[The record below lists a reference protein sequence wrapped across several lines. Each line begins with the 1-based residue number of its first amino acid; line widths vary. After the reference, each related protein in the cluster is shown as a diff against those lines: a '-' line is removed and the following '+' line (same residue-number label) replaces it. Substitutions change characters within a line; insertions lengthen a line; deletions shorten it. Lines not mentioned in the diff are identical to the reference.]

1 MTVAYKYLD
10 KEHFA
15 EALVQSGTVKIG
27 TLFGY
32 AREELPCRSDS
43 EEGTHTIT
51 VEQRGVLYD
60 PVTHTTLANNTFQRV
75 THSQDAYAYCAS
87 LELSRSAAAGRES
100 CVRIIDFEAFA
111 ECLHWGLQHFH
122 GSPLRRIVRPVLYGS
137 RSSTAPLGPNDIA
150 FLKDAGSFSFER
162 EVRAIFYDPQ
172 PPRPYSRLVPPGI
185 VSILASRRLV
195 RHVAIPY

>member
-32 AREELPCRSDS
+32 AREELACRSDS

-111 ECLHWGLQHFH
+111 ECLHWGLRLFH

-137 RSSTAPLGPNDIA
+137 RSSNAPLGPNDIA
-150 FLKDAGSFSFER
+150 FLKDASTFGFER
-162 EVRAIFYDPQ
+162 EVRAIFYDPRLQ
-172 PPRPYSRLVPPGI
+172 HPYLRLDPPDV
-185 VSILASRRLV
+185 VSISILRPLV
-195 RHVAIPY
+195 ERIPIPG